1 MWIVAKINHLETE
14 TFKSQLKKRL
24 GLDIKFYNPLI
35 CIKKVHKQKLKNQ
48 SRPILN
54 NYIFCYHQ
62 KFDDESAINQI
73 SNIRGL
79 NYFLKSYKLNQKEI
93 ETFINNCKSFEDKEG
108 FISPA
113 FFKDLLSNKAKFI
126 SGPFTNLFFD
136 IIEKQKGKMKI
147 MLGNFAIAISDKSKY
162 LYQPV

>member
-1 MWIVAKINHLETE
+1 MLSI
-14 TFKSQLKKRL
+14 QLRGSIDLMKE
-24 GLDIKFYNPLI
+24 
-35 CIKKVHKQKLKNQ
+35 V
-48 SRPILN
+48 
-54 NYIFCYHQ
+54 FCYHH
-62 KFDDESAINQI
+62 KFSNENTINQTN
-73 SNIRGL
+73 NIKGL
-79 NYFLKSYKLNQKEI
+79 NYFLKSYKYNQEEI
-93 ETFINNCKSFEDKEG
+93 LSFINNCKSFEDKEG